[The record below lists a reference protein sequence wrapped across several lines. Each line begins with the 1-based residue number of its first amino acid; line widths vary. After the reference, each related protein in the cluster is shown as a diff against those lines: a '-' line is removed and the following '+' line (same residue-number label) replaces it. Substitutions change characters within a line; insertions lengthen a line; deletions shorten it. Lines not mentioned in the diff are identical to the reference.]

1 MTQKTD
7 GDRYQVKDIARGKS
21 LRLLIFNPRSLA
33 LRYDWFDTADPAR
46 RLKGE
51 VRGIGLPQGSH
62 RLCGAGF
69 DRRETAT
76 IRDHRQAVEQA
87 LQWLSGP
94 GGAGVDLGALS
105 AVGHQ
110 VLYGSGRYGSAVV
123 VDDDVRREIGKVG
136 FDSGEHQA
144 RLAAM
149 DLARERLAGVPHVAV
164 FDTAFFQNLPQLAQ
178 LYALP
183 LRYFHERGVRRLGF
197 FGLSHKFALFQAAA
211 FLDRP
216 GEWLKVVTVH
226 LGNGT
231 SLAAIDHGR
240 PVDTTMG
247 LTPYEGPPMAVRS
260 GDLDPGLLLYLMR
273 EEKLDPAA
281 AAKLIGEHGGL
292 AGLSG
297 LSGDIQD
304 ILEAAER
311 GHDGA
316 QLAVQVYCHRVRK
329 AIGAM
334 VASLGGCDA
343 LVFTGGAGATEPG
356 IRTRICHGLGH
367 LGVVLDAAANARG
380 LAEGQEVAAVDHE
393 ASRARVLLVRPD
405 EARMLARETV
415 RALGREDIDQRL
427 RSGRQRPIP
436 IGVSAHHVHLTREH
450 VEVLFGPRHRL
461 TQKAP
466 LYQTGE
472 FACEETVDLVGPKG
486 KVERV
491 RVLGPERKQSQV
503 EISRTE
509 EFKLGIDAPIRDSG
523 DLDGTPGITLAGPA
537 ASLPL
542 RQGVICARRHIH
554 MSPAEAEELSL
565 RDRDVV
571 RVRVEG
577 PRSLTFGD
585 VLIRVKDSYR
595 LEMHIDT
602 DEANAAEIGP
612 DMVAT
617 LDGIQSRPG

>member
-1 MTQKTD
+1 MTQKTEA
-7 GDRYQVKDIARGKS
+7 DRYQVKDIARGKS
-21 LRLLIFNPRSLA
+21 LRLLLVNPRSLA
-33 LRYDWFDTADPAR
+33 LRYDWIDTADPAR
-46 RLKGE
+46 RLSGE
-51 VRGIGLPQGSH
+51 VRGIGLAQGSH
-62 RLCGAGF
+62 RLRGPGF
-69 DRRETAT
+69 ERTEPLAV
-76 IRDHRQAVEQA
+76 RDHRQALEQA
-87 LQWLSGP
+87 LNFLAGP
-94 GGAGVDLGALS
+94 GGAGVDLSALS

-110 VLYGSGRYGSAVV
+110 VLYGSARYGSAVV
-123 VDDDVRREIGKVG
+123 VDDEVRAEIGRAG
-136 FDSGEHQA
+136 FDAGEHQA
-144 RLAAM
+144 RLLAL
-149 DLARERLAGVPHVAV
+149 DLARERLAGVPQVAV
-164 FDTAFFQNLPQLAQ
+164 FDTAFFANLPQLAQ

-183 LRYFHERGVRRLGF
+183 LRYFKERGVRRLGF

-211 FLDRP
+211 YLERP
-216 GEWLKVVTVH
+216 SEWLKVVTVH

-240 PVDTTMG
+240 PVDTSMG
-247 LTPYEGPPMAVRS
+247 LTPFEGPPMAVRS

-273 EEKLDPAA
+273 EEGLDAA
-281 AAKLIGEHGGL
+281 AAARLIGEQS
-292 AGLSG
+292 GLSG
-297 LSGDIQD
+297 LAGVAGDIQD
-304 ILEAAER
+304 VLEAAER
-311 GHDGA
+311 GHEGA
-316 QLAVQVYCHRVRK
+316 QLSVQVYCHRVRK
-329 AIGAM
+329 AVGAM

-343 LVFTGGAGATEPG
+343 LVFTGGAGSTEPG
-356 IRTRICHGLGH
+356 IRTRICQGLGH
-367 LGVVLDAAANARG
+367 LGIVLDAAANARG
-380 LAEGQEVAAVDHE
+380 LSDGQEVTAVDHE
-393 ASRARVLLVRPD
+393 ASRVRVLVVRPD

-450 VEVLFGPRHRL
+450 VEVLFGPGHRL
-461 TQKAP
+461 TQKTP
-466 LYQTGE
+466 LYQSGE
-472 FACEETVDLVGPKG
+472 FACEEMVDLVGPRG
-486 KVERV
+486 RVERV

-523 DLDGTPGITLAGPA
+523 DLDGTPGITLVGPA
-537 ASLPL
+537 ATLPL

-554 MSPAEAEELSL
+554 MSPAEAEELGL

-571 RVRVEG
+571 RVRIEG

-595 LEMHIDT
+595 LEMHLDT